1 MKHAA
6 HAVTM
11 HAIGRTAYSFCY
23 ALPANDRCKAS
34 LLSPPHAK
42 KTEPVGSAFSLCGA
56 VTRHLTC
63 EACCACR
70 GVHAIEYLSL
80 LRGFQ
85 STTSAFCKTTEGER
99 LSERTRTSLF
109 AFRKTICLSFHSK
122 SSKAPPT
129 AKECTLPLGM
139 TLSSAGSMVS
149 VPLSQVTSVS
159 LMRRESRDCRRFENI
174 RADERRKSL
183 AERSAT

>member
-1 MKHAA
+1 MLRMLSQCTRSGKQLFLSVMLSPLTI
-6 HAVTM
+6 AV
-11 HAIGRTAYSFCY
+11 R
-23 ALPANDRCKAS
+23 RV

-42 KTEPVGSAFSLCGA
+42 KTELFGSAFSLCGA

-63 EACCACR
+63 EACCACC
-70 GVHAIEYLSL
+70 GMHAIGYLSL

-85 STTSAFCKTTEGER
+85 STISAFCKTTEGER
-99 LSERTRTSLF
+99 LSERTRTGLF
-109 AFRKTICLSFHSK
+109 ALRKTICPSFHSK

-149 VPLSQVTSVS
+149 VPLSQVTSVA
-159 LMRRESRDCRRFENI
+159 LMAAGKPRLPSN
-174 RADERRKSL
+174 
-183 AERSAT
+183 